1 MFIRIITFLFSIS
14 KIFQLNQLKLY
25 AFNFWL
31 FYMTTLIEKIKKS
44 SFKYF
49 IPF

>member
-31 FYMTTLIEKIKKS
+31 FYMTTLIEKNPKIELQI
-44 SFKYF
+44 F
-49 IPF
+49 